1 MEFGGLQKN
10 VERGEWL
17 TSTPGWVD
25 RPAQREGVRRK
36 SDGHGI
42 GARLSGVGGGRDAFF
57 NKGVDPQLQIME
69 ILGEMMT
76 AARSEIL
83 STPLAAYGGEIY
95 LRFHSKGYCIR
106 SCTR

>member
-1 MEFGGLQKN
+1 M
-10 VERGEWL
+10 ERGDWL

-25 RPAQREGVRRK
+25 WPTQREGVRCK
-36 SDGHGI
+36 SDGNGI

-57 NKGVDPQLQIME
+57 NKGVDPHLQIME
-69 ILGEMMT
+69 ILGEMMM

-83 STPLAAYGGEIY
+83 RIPLAAYGGEIY
-95 LRFHSKGYCIR
+95 LRFHSKGDCIR